1 MATAQDLL
9 QQVLTE
15 LKNISG
21 RVQSLESR
29 INSLEGKKNSP
40 AQTINTIPATRL
52 QPAPTSASAAQ
63 NKDHDSSF
71 ESQLGVAWL
80 GKIGI
85 IAIAIGIMYLL
96 NYSVRQS
103 VFGLDSIGR
112 IITGFICGLLL
123 LALGDFFHTRY
134 PQWSKEFTGGG
145 LGLMYFAFFTATA
158 IDGLLPFV
166 AGIFFMGLVSVL
178 AGYLSLRYEAKIIA
192 LFGLAGGY
200 LAPVLLHVGSLHAS
214 QVLFYLF
221 TLNLAV
227 AGFAYARK
235 WRELDLIALVVS
247 SCYALSVWNDVSFVP
262 YVSYIMLYFFLF
274 LMTSIIYNFVH
285 QRKSSQADLAVLV
298 YNPIFTVAS
307 LYYLLGH
314 YGWEDYRS
322 LMMICFAFL
331 YIALAYVVFQYNRK
345 DVYLTYALTGLA
357 AGLVAAAIAIQFDN
371 HWMTLAWAVEAT
383 VMIWIGLQ
391 LASKGTR
398 TYGLILSL
406 LVLFRLW
413 IFDAG
418 TDAPAFFN
426 ANFWIKLVIIVLL
439 YISAYGYRKYRQM
452 LSSDERSIM
461 HILVIVAN
469 IVTIII
475 VSQEIS
481 TYINSLNSLVPTKRN
496 YYDQVY
502 SKRYQVNNVAI
513 SIFWLLYA
521 VAALIV
527 GMAKKVR
534 VMRLLAL
541 TLFLA
546 SIIKI
551 VLYDLAGA
559 EAIYRIISFIVLG
572 IVLIFASYL
581 YATHKDRIK
590 HFIAVEEPDDLTLTI
605 KKMSDE
611 GKSDVTFSLL
621 NGKKFQVTNTNLVK
635 ICLLVSRE
643 TGKTTFAS
651 QELVPIYKKYDKQFR
666 SELNPA
672 DLAALKKYLYEFAMV
687 GGSYEIS

>member
-21 RVQSLESR
+21 RVQTLESR
-29 INSLEGKKNSP
+29 IDSLEGKKNSP
-40 AQTINTIPATRL
+40 AQAINTIPTTRL
-52 QPAPTSASAAQ
+52 PSASIATSTAQ
-63 NKDHDSSF
+63 QKDRDSSF

-96 NYSVRQS
+96 NYSVYQS
-103 VFGLDSIGR
+103 VFGLDSLGR

-145 LGLMYFAFFTATA
+145 LGLLYFAFFTATA
-158 IDGLLPFV
+158 VDGLWPFGV
-166 AGIFFMGLVSVL
+166 GIFFLGLVSVL
-178 AGYLSLRYEAKIIA
+178 AGYLSLRYDAKIIA
-192 LFGLAGGY
+192 LFGLLGGY
-200 LAPVLLHVGSLHAS
+200 SAPLLLNTGSLHNS

-227 AGFAYARK
+227 VGFAYARK
-235 WRELDLIALVVS
+235 WRELDLIALFVS
-247 SCYALSVWNDVSFVP
+247 SCYLMSSWYSVSFVTHI
-262 YVSYIMLYFFLF
+262 SYTMLYFFLF
-274 LMTSIIYNFVH
+274 LMTSIVYNFVR
-285 QRKSSQADLAVLV
+285 QRKSTPADLVVLV
-298 YNPIFTVAS
+298 YNPIFTVIS
-307 LYYLLGH
+307 LYYLLGQ

-322 LMMICFAFL
+322 LVTLCFGFL
-331 YIALAYVVFQYNRK
+331 YIALAYVIFQYNRK
-345 DVYLTYALTGLA
+345 DTYLTYALTGLA
-357 AGLVAAAIAIQFDN
+357 AGFVAATIGIQFHS
-371 HWMTLAWAVEAT
+371 HWLTLAWAVEAT
-383 VMIWIGLQ
+383 VMVWIGLQ

-406 LVLFRLW
+406 MVLFRMW
-413 IFDAG
+413 IFDF
-418 TDAPAFFN
+418 DSSSPAFFN
-426 ANFWIKLVIIVLL
+426 ANFWVKMIIIVLL
-439 YISAYGYRKYRQM
+439 YLSAYGYRRYRQM
-452 LSSDERSIM
+452 LSSDERRMM
-461 HILVIVAN
+461 HILVVVAN
-469 IVTIII
+469 IVTITVI
-475 VSQEIS
+475 SQEIS
-481 TYINSLNSLVPTKRN
+481 TYINSLKSLVPTTRN
-496 YYDQVY
+496 YYDQAY
-502 SKRYQVNNVAI
+502 GARYQVNNVAI

-527 GMAKKVR
+527 GMAKKIR

-541 TLFLA
+541 TLFFA

-559 EAIYRIISFIVLG
+559 EAIYRIVSFIVLG

-581 YATHKDRIK
+581 YAAHKDRIK
-590 HFIAVEEPDDLTLTI
+590 HFISVEEPDDLTLSI

-611 GKSDVTFSLL
+611 GKSDVTFNLL

-651 QELVPIYKKYDKQFR
+651 KELVPIYKKYDTQFR

-672 DLAALKKYLYEFAMV
+672 DLSALKKYLYEFAMV